1 MNIHDTIATIQELKD
16 IIQQLVDERD
26 WSQFHSPKNLALKLS
41 VEASEL
47 LEKFEWVK
55 EEASYQTVAD
65 HRQEIEDE
73 VADVFVVLLALCN
86 SAKIDL
92 SRAMLHK
99 LKEVRAKYPI
109 EKAKGVYTKY
119 DKL

>member
-1 MNIHDTIATIQELKD
+1 M
-16 IIQQLVDERD
+16 
-26 WSQFHSPKNLALKLS
+26 
-41 VEASEL
+41 
-47 LEKFEWVK
+47 EKFEWVK
-55 EEASYQTVAD
+55 EEASYQTVD
-65 HRQEIEDE
+65 INRQDVEDE
-73 VADVFVVLLALCN
+73 VADVFIVLLEFCN